1 MASVELHC
9 QPFVQNGFSGIGES
23 CMPDYSQSEHLMLDG
38 YNLIHAIP
46 KFQHLLRRQ
55 GMDAARAR
63 FEDYSRCLHEPGK
76 VRLTIVYDGQ
86 GAKDEILQ
94 LIPGDPGLAIVFTQK
109 GASADE
115 FIERIIAGAPRPHK
129 IYVATND
136 LAIVQTFATMGAFTL
151 RADDLVGRADRLQKI
166 QRRALD
172 RIRVKNR
179 NQWDG
184 RELRE
189 KLKGL

>member
-1 MASVELHC
+1 ML
-9 QPFVQNGFSGIGES
+9 
-23 CMPDYSQSEHLMLDG
+23 DYSQSEHLMLDG

-46 KFQHLLRRQ
+46 EFRKVMRRD

-86 GAKDEILQ
+86 GAKDEVQQ

-115 FIERIIAGAPRPHK
+115 FIERIIAGAKQADK

-136 LAIVQTFATMGAFTL
+136 LAIVQTFAAMGAFSL
-151 RADDLVGRADRLQKI
+151 RADDLVGRIDDVLKA
-166 QRRALD
+166 QRRSLD
-172 RIRVKNR
+172 RTRVKNR
-179 NQWDG
+179 DKWDG
-184 RELRE
+184 REFRE